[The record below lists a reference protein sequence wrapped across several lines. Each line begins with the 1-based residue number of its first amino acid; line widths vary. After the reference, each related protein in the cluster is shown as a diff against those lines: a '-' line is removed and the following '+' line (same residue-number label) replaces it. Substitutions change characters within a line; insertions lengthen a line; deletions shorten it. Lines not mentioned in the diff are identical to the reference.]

1 MVPGGWGDGSRRR
14 DTTRTAAAAAPAGA
28 EARPSPRF
36 RPLLF
41 LLWLPLAF
49 LSPLL
54 AGAEGLRGPLDAT
67 LPAAGPGLSVY
78 MSQEEVRRLIGI
90 DAELYYVRNDL
101 INHYAL
107 SFNLLIPVETNIL
120 HFSWHAKAK
129 VEYKLGFQ
137 VDNLLAMDMPQANIS
152 EQGEVPRTLS
162 VFRVEL
168 SCTGR
173 LDSEVTVLMQL
184 NMTVNASK
192 NITVLNFKRR
202 KMCYKKLEQEIKIP
216 ILDKNSSKAIFDP
229 VNAAPTTS
237 TRVFYISVGVCCAV
251 IFLVAIILA
260 VLHLHSMKRIELEDS
275 ISNSSSSQ
283 GLSQPSTQTTQYLR
297 ADTPNNATP
306 ITSYPTLRIEKND
319 LKSVTLMEAKAK
331 VKDIAISR
339 ERITLKDVLQEGTF
353 GRIFHGTLIEEKDP
367 TKEKQVFVKT
377 VKDQASEVQVTM
389 MLTES
394 CKLRGLHHRNLLPI
408 SHVCIEEGEKPM
420 VLLPYMNWGNLKL
433 FLRQC
438 KLVEANNPQAIS
450 QQDLVHM
457 AIQIAC
463 GMSYLARREV
473 IHKDLAAR
481 NCVIDDALQV
491 KITDNALSR
500 DLFPMDYHCLGDN
513 ENRPVRWMALETLVN
528 NEFSGASD
536 VWSFGVTLWELMT
549 LGQTP
554 YVDIDPFEMA
564 AYLKDGYRIAQPI
577 NCPDE
582 LFAVMACCWALD
594 PEERP
599 KFQQLVQCLTEF
611 HAALGAY
618 V

>member
-1 MVPGGWGDGSRRR
+1 MLPGAPDPQESRRR
-14 DTTRTAAAAAPAGA
+14 KGK
-28 EARPSPRF
+28 
-36 RPLLF
+36 
-41 LLWLPLAF
+41 LP
-49 LSPLL
+49 
-54 AGAEGLRGPLDAT
+54 
-67 LPAAGPGLSVY
+67 GPGLWCWWPLLLSVLLQQPQKAQSGPGPSADPGLNLY
-78 MSQEEVRRLIGI
+78 LSEEEVRRLIGL
-90 DAELYYVRNDL
+90 DAELYYIRNDI

-107 SFNLLIPVETNIL
+107 SFNLLVPSETNSL
-120 HFSWHAKAK
+120 HFTWHAKSK

-137 VDNLLAMDMPQANIS
+137 VDNPMAMTMPQANIS
-152 EQGEVPRTLS
+152 MQGEVPSSLT
-162 VFRVEL
+162 VFRVDL
-168 SCTGR
+168 YCSGKM
-173 LDSEVTVLMQL
+173 DSEVLFLMQL
-184 NMTVNASK
+184 NITISSK

-202 KMCYKKLEQEIKIP
+202 KMCYRKLEDIKVP
-216 ILDKNSSKAIFDP
+216 MLQDKNNTRIHFDP
-229 VNAAPTTS
+229 VNVAPTTS

-260 VLHLHSMKRIELEDS
+260 VLHLHSMKRVELDDS
-275 ISNSSSSQ
+275 MSDSSSSQ

-306 ITSYPTLRIEKND
+306 VTSYPTLRIEKND
-319 LKSVTLMEAKAK
+319 LKSVTLQEAKAK

-339 ERITLKDVLQEGTF
+339 ERVTLKDVLQEGTF
-353 GRIFHGTLIEEKDP
+353 GRIFHGILVDEKDP
-367 TKEKQVFVKT
+367 SKERAFFVKT
-377 VKDQASEVQVTM
+377 VKDQASEVQITM

-408 SHVCIEEGEKPM
+408 GHVCIEDGEKPM

-481 NCVIDDALQV
+481 NCVIDESLQV

-513 ENRPVRWMALETLVN
+513 ENRPVRWMSLESLVN
-528 NEFSGASD
+528 KEFSSAGD
-536 VWSFGVTLWELMT
+536 VWAFGVTLWELMT

-611 HAALGAY
+611 HSALGAY

>member
-1 MVPGGWGDGSRRR
+1 MQQARITGMSGEEDTHCGASSYVSRGWPHSVLWRLGG
-14 DTTRTAAAAAPAGA
+14 
-28 EARPSPRF
+28 F
-36 RPLLF
+36 FF
-41 LLWLPLAF
+41 LLLLEGALCLASPSGPPGTNNDSNRPYVNIF
-49 LSPLL
+49 LS
-54 AGAEGLRGPLDAT
+54 T
-67 LPAAGPGLSVY
+67 
-78 MSQEEVRRLIGI
+78 EEVKKLLGL
-90 DAELYYVRNDL
+90 DAELYYVRDDDVNM
-101 INHYAL
+101 YAL
-107 SFNLLIPVETNIL
+107 SFIPPIPSDISTL
-120 HFSWHAKAK
+120 YFSWHSKNK
-129 VEYKLGFQ
+129 VEYKLGFH
-137 VDNLLAMDMPQANIS
+137 VENPTAMDQPKTNIS
-152 EQGEVPRTLS
+152 VQGEVPRSRS
-162 VFRVEL
+162 VFRVDL
-168 SCTGR
+168 ICSGR
-173 LDSEVTVLMQL
+173 VDEEALVTVQL
-184 NMTVNASK
+184 NLTINPK

-202 KMCYKKLEQEIKIP
+202 KMCYKRVEQPDPPTIP
-216 ILDKNSSKAIFDP
+216 IIDP
-229 VNAAPTTS
+229 NKPVVDPASAPTTS
-237 TRVFYISVGVCCAV
+237 TRVFYISVSVCCAV

-260 VLHLHSMKRIELEDS
+260 VLHLHSMKRIELDDS
-275 ISNSSSSQ
+275 VSDSGSSQ

-306 ITSYPTLRIEKND
+306 VTSYPSLRIEKND
-319 LKSVTLMEAKAK
+319 LRSVTLMEAKAK

-339 ERITLKDVLQEGTF
+339 ERVTLRDVLHEGTF
-353 GRIFHGTLIEEKDP
+353 GRIFHGILLDEKDP
-367 TKEKQVFVKT
+367 SKEKRVFVKT
-377 VKDQASEVQVTM
+377 VKDHASEVQVTM

-408 SHVCIEEGEKPM
+408 SHVCTEDGEKPM

-438 KLVEANNPQAIS
+438 KLAEANNPQAIS

-481 NCVIDDALQV
+481 NCVIDDSMQV

-513 ENRPVRWMALETLVN
+513 ENRPVRWMALESLLN
-528 NEFSGASD
+528 NDFSSASD
-536 VWSFGVTLWELMT
+536 VWAFGVSLWELMT

>member
-1 MVPGGWGDGSRRR
+1 MVRGGAGDGSR
-14 DTTRTAAAAAPAGA
+14 DAA
-28 EARPSPRF
+28 EARP
-36 RPLLF
+36 PLGC
-41 LLWLPLAF
+41 LLLP
-49 LSPLL
+49 SLL
-54 AGAEGLRGPLDAT
+54 LLLLLPPASAESLRGPPEAP
-67 LPAAGPGLSVY
+67 LPAAAGPGLSVY

-107 SFNLLIPVETNIL
+107 SFNLLVPNEASTL

-129 VEYKLGFQ
+129 IEYKLGFQ
-137 VDNLLAMDMPQANIS
+137 VDNLLAMDVPQVNIS
-152 EQGEVPRTLS
+152 VQGEVPRTLS
-162 VFRVEL
+162 EL
-168 SCTGR
+168 E
-173 LDSEVTVLMQL
+173 LEV
-184 NMTVNASK
+184 K
-192 NITVLNFKRR
+192 P
-202 KMCYKKLEQEIKIP
+202 P
-216 ILDKNSSKAIFDP
+216 ISDKNSSKAFFDP

-260 VLHLHSMKRIELEDS
+260 ALHLHSMKRIELEDS
-275 ISNSSSSQ
+275 VSDSSSSQ

-306 ITSYPTLRIEKND
+306 ITSSSGYPTLRIEKND

-353 GRIFHGTLIEEKDP
+353 GRIFHGTLVEEKDP
-367 TKEKQVFVKT
+367 SKEKQMFVKT
-377 VKDQASEVQVTM
+377 VKGRFYYQASEVQVTM

-408 SHVCIEEGEKPM
+408 THVCIEEGEKPM

-481 NCVIDDALQV
+481 NCVIDDSLQV

-513 ENRPVRWMALETLVN
+513 ENRPVRWMALESLAN

>member
-1 MVPGGWGDGSRRR
+1 MAAPSRWGQGVALFLWRRR
-14 DTTRTAAAAAPAGA
+14 
-28 EARPSPRF
+28 
-36 RPLLF
+36 LL
-41 LLWLPLAF
+41 LVVWSCCCCCLCCSGSLA
-49 LSPLL
+49 LS
-54 AGAEGLRGPLDAT
+54 GPEVN
-67 LPAAGPGLSVY
+67 VY
-78 MSQEEVRRLIGI
+78 MSVEEVRKLIGL
-90 DAELYYVRNDL
+90 DAELYYVRNDVVS
-101 INHYAL
+101 HYAL
-107 SFNLLIPVETNIL
+107 SFYLVVPGETNSL
-120 HFSWHAKAK
+120 HFTWHAKSK

-137 VDNLLAMDMPQANIS
+137 VDNLAAMDIPQANIS
-152 EQGEVPRTLS
+152 VQGEVPRIMS
-162 VFRVEL
+162 VFRIDL
-168 SCTGR
+168 FCTGKF
-173 LDSEVTVLMQL
+173 DSEVTMVMQL
-184 NMTVNASK
+184 NLTVNSSK

-202 KMCYKKLEQEIKIP
+202 KMCYKKLEQEEKIP
-216 ILDKNSSKAIFDP
+216 LYAGKNSSKDGRASFDA

-260 VLHLHSMKRIELEDS
+260 VLHLHSMKRVELDDS
-275 ISNSSSSQ
+275 MSDSASSQ

-297 ADTPNNATP
+297 ADTPNNAAP
-306 ITSYPTLRIEKND
+306 VTSYPTLRIEKND
-319 LKSVTLMEAKAK
+319 LKSVTLVEAKGR

-339 ERITLKDVLQEGTF
+339 ERVTLKDVLQEGTF
-353 GRIFHGTLIEEKDP
+353 GRIFHGVLVDEKDSS
-367 TKEKQVFVKT
+367 KEKYVFAKT
-377 VKDQASEVQVTM
+377 VKDHASEVQVTM

-408 SHVCIEEGEKPM
+408 SHVCIEDGEKPM

-438 KLVEANNPQAIS
+438 KLAEANNPQAIS

-481 NCVIDDALQV
+481 NCVIDDGLQV

-513 ENRPVRWMALETLVN
+513 ENRPVRWMALESLVN
-528 NEFSGASD
+528 NEFSSASD
-536 VWSFGVTLWELMT
+536 VWAFGVTLWELMT

-594 PEERP
+594 REERP